1 MVMTDR
7 RKLVAEAVGTFT
19 LIFIGAG
26 SIIAT
31 AGLLALLVVVALA
44 HGLAIAVMVST
55 LGHVSG
61 RTVQS
66 CVDPRPVGHAQ
77 AEPHRRGDVHR
88 RSARRSSRRGAGVAG
103 AVPGGRH
110 PGNEAGDPGCWPWE
124 WGFAQGVGIEAVLT
138 FFLMLAVFGTVLDKR
153 GPRVGGLFIG
163 LVLTMDIAAGG
174 RLTGAAVNP
183 ARAFGP
189 ALVDGTWDNHLVYW
203 IGPIIGAVVGAL
215 MYHYLF
221 TDEEQRAAVTGIGA
235 RARSPSPDKSVATIC
250 RPYTPA
256 ARQMLV
262 RERAARPA
270 LTLSGLLRSAA
281 CSGRHRSPVDPCP
294 PLPRS
299 VSSSASTAVDATA
312 ARRPTTSC
320 AMRSPSCT
328 VCGAA
333 WGRQ

>member
-61 RTVQS
+61 GLFNPALTLGLWATRRLSHIDAATYI
-66 CVDPRPVGHAQ
+66 GAQ
-77 AEPHRRGDVHR
+77 LV
-88 RSARRSSRRGAGVAG
+88 G
-103 AVPGGRH
+103 AVVAALALLALFPEGGILETKLGT
-110 PGNEAGDPGCWPWE
+110 PLLAVGV
-124 WGFAQGVGIEAVLT
+124 GFAQGVGIEAVLT

-221 TDEEQRAAVTGIGA
+221 TDEEQRAAVT
-235 RARSPSPDKSVATIC
+235 V
-250 RPYTPA
+250 
-256 ARQMLV
+256 
-262 RERAARPA
+262 
-270 LTLSGLLRSAA
+270 
-281 CSGRHRSPVDPCP
+281 
-294 PLPRS
+294 
-299 VSSSASTAVDATA
+299 
-312 ARRPTTSC
+312 
-320 AMRSPSCT
+320 
-328 VCGAA
+328 
-333 WGRQ
+333 